1 MGKKCV
7 IILHFLSIFFSIKL
21 QGLEVY
27 DRIKLTFL
35 LQNNQRGVKTMYD
48 LVIKNG
54 EIIDGSG
61 KESYFGDIGIKNGYI
76 KEISLNIDTE
86 ALRVIDAKGHVVS
99 PGFIDIDSHSDFSL
113 YRNPRAESKIRQG
126 ITTELVGQGGRTL
139 GPVNKERLNDL
150 KQYTSSYVQNKNEP
164 NYWNWKS
171 NMEFIDLLKKRGIS
185 VNIAALVGYGSIRV
199 AVMGFDKRIPTANE
213 MDRMMG
219 LLDEEMNNGAFG
231 LSLGLDNSPDSLA
244 TIEELIE
251 MAKVVKKHD
260 GILSVHMRDE
270 GNYLFESIN
279 EVLEIT
285 RRSGVKLQ
293 ISHLKA
299 AHPQNWGKVEE
310 AIRIIS
316 KARHDG
322 LDINYDVYPYTAYES
337 VLADVLPSW
346 IRELSPENMV
356 KYLKNDITRNK
367 IIYEMTDKNSS
378 WGNPMLGSSWNMIRI
393 VSMKKPENKKYEG
406 RNIEEIAEDMNL
418 TPQEAVIRLL
428 IEEDGVIKII
438 FFAMLESDLIEVMK
452 QSMAIFCTDGLA
464 VAPYGD
470 YKDIKVHPRYYGA
483 FPRILGRYVREKKL
497 LALEDAIHK
506 MTLLP
511 AMKMNLKDRG
521 ILDVGYKAD
530 IVIFDKNTIIDKST
544 FDNPHQY
551 PEGIKYVIVNGEIVI
566 EEGVHTGRLPG
577 EIIRI

>member
-1 MGKKCV
+1 
-7 IILHFLSIFFSIKL
+7 
-21 QGLEVY
+21 
-27 DRIKLTFL
+27 
-35 LQNNQRGVKTMYD
+35 MYD
-48 LVIKNG
+48 LIIRNG
-54 EIIDGSG
+54 EIVDGSG
-61 KESYFGDIGIKNGYI
+61 KESYFADIGIKDGYI
-76 KEISLNIDTE
+76 REIALDIDTD
-86 ALRVIDAKGHVVS
+86 ALKVIDAKGYVVS

-113 YRNPRAESKIRQG
+113 YANPRAESKIYQG

-139 GPVNKERLNDL
+139 GPVNRNHLNDL

-171 NMEFIDLLKKRGIS
+171 NMEFIETLKKRGIS
-185 VNIAALVGYGSIRV
+185 VNISALVGYGSIRV
-199 AVMGFDKRIPTANE
+199 AVMGFENRRPTRSE
-213 MDRMMG
+213 MDQMMG
-219 LLDEEMNNGAFG
+219 LLDEEMNNGAYG

-244 TIEELIE
+244 TIEELSE

-270 GNYLFESIN
+270 GNYLFKSIN

-299 AHPQNWGKVEE
+299 AHPQNWGKVRE
-310 AIRIIS
+310 AIGIIS

-337 VLADVLPSW
+337 VLADVLPTW
-346 IRELSPENMV
+346 IRELSPKNIVEC
-356 KYLKNDITRNK
+356 LKNDIIRK
-367 IIYEMTDKNSS
+367 KVISEMTDPNSN

-393 VSMKKPENKKYEG
+393 VSMKKEENKKYEG
-406 RNIEEIAEDMNL
+406 MNMEEIAEDMNL
-418 TPQEAVIRLL
+418 TPQEAAIRLL
-428 IEEDGVIKII
+428 IDEEGVIKII
-438 FFAMLESDLIEVMK
+438 FFAMLETDLIEVMK

-464 VAPYGD
+464 VSPYGD
-470 YKDIKVHPRYYGA
+470 YKDIKVHPRYYGS

-511 AMKMNLKDRG
+511 AMKMNLRDRG
-521 ILDVGYKAD
+521 LLDIGYRAD
-530 IVIFDKNTIIDKST
+530 IVIFDKDNVIDRST

-551 PEGIKYVIVNGEIVI
+551 PRGIKYVIVNGQIVI
-566 EEGVHTGRLPG
+566 EEETHTGKLPG